1 MSEFDRFVASVFG
14 YSVDDTEIY
23 FMVFGHNKTDLV
35 TLVLRKALVKAAME
49 VTLEGSQDYKLF
61 CAYTVLKFLK
71 DN

>member
-1 MSEFDRFVASVFG
+1 MSEFDKFVANVFDNDEG
-14 YSVDDTEIY
+14 AEIY

-35 TLVLRKALVKAAME
+35 TLVLRKALIKAAME
-49 VTLEGSQDYKLF
+49 VTHEGSQDYQLH